1 MRVGREDR
9 EFSAN
14 RLSAAKG
21 AGLATVSST
30 IVKPQWGQ
38 VDFAAVSDFWQL
50 GQLSVRLMQ
59 EVSHEQCRSTT
70 EIAGRPAPPR
80 SRVGRLPALLVS
92 TPVAADGLLLAAER
106 GFSFADPYALG
117 QLFVGVAL
125 FAAVV
130 ALSQQ
135 HDRAFSPAM
144 VYLVLGAVAAAIVRL
159 IGVDWLDP
167 ETDAALI
174 ERLAEFA
181 VIIALFAAG
190 LRLDRPLRAR
200 EWHSTWRLIGIVMPL
215 TIAAVTLFGVT
226 AMGLSLGAAVVLGA
240 ALAPTDPVLASDVQ
254 VGPPGDEDE
263 PEPQFALTSEAGLN
277 DGLAFPFVFLGLFI
291 AGEGGTGWVAEWL
304 VADLVYA
311 IVVGLALGAAGGYVT
326 AAGLRELRERE
337 LLIPQLDGW
346 LSISAVLAIYGAT
359 ELVGAYGFLAAFAG
373 GLAFRRYERD
383 HEQHGRVHAGAD
395 TVEKMSELGLVLLL
409 GSMVT
414 TAGLGN
420 PGIAGWLLVPLLLIG
435 IRPLVTLGAF
445 GGSPVPRY
453 ERGFIGWF
461 GIRGIGSFYYVAVA
475 IEAAVLTE
483 AEAEKVFWTVV
494 VLTGVSILVHGLTA
508 APLSR
513 RLEGAERRAGP
524 PL

>member
-1 MRVGREDR
+1 M
-9 EFSAN
+9 
-14 RLSAAKG
+14 AA
-21 AGLATVSST
+21 L
-30 IVKPQWGQ
+30 
-38 VDFAAVSDFWQL
+38 
-50 GQLSVRLMQ
+50 
-59 EVSHEQCRSTT
+59 
-70 EIAGRPAPPR
+70 
-80 SRVGRLPALLVS
+80 
-92 TPVAADGLLLAAER
+92 DGVLLAAER

-117 QLFVGVAL
+117 LLFVGIAVL
-125 FAAVV
+125 AAVI

-135 HDRAFSPAM
+135 HDRPFSPAM
-144 VYLVLGAVAAAIVRL
+144 VYLVLGAGAAAIVRL

-190 LRLDRPLRAR
+190 LRLDRPLSAGQ
-200 EWHSTWRLIGIVMPL
+200 WHSTWRLIGLVMPL
-215 TIAAVTLFGVT
+215 TIGAVALFGVT

-254 VGPPGDEDE
+254 VGPPGEEHE

-291 AGEGGTGWVAEWL
+291 AGEGGTGWIPEWL
-304 VADLVYA
+304 VADVLYA
-311 IVVGLALGAAGGYVT
+311 VVVGVALGAAGGYVT
-326 AAGLRELRERE
+326 AAGLRQLRERE

-346 LSISAVLAIYGAT
+346 LSISAVLALYGAT

-395 TVEKMSELGLVLLL
+395 TVEKMSELALVLLL

-414 TAGLGN
+414 TAGLGD
-420 PGIAGWLLVPLLLIG
+420 PGLAGWLLVPLLLLV

-445 GGSPVPRY
+445 GRSAVPKH
-453 ERGFIGWF
+453 ERLFIGWF

-475 IEAAVLTE
+475 VDSAVLSE

-494 VLTGVSILVHGLTA
+494 ILSGVSILLHGLTA
-508 APLSR
+508 TPLSR
-513 RLEGAERRAGP
+513 RLEEAERGVPRP
-524 PL
+524 